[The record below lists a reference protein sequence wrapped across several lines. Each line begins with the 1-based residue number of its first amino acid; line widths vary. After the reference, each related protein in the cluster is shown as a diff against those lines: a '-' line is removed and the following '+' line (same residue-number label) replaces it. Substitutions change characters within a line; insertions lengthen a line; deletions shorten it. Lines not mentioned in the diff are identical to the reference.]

1 MSNQVAE
8 ESGRAIGS
16 LIGSL
21 PSLLPYLLF
30 WFLLAS
36 SKLSGA
42 DLAWF
47 IAVLIVLAVECG
59 IMIMDWIKPKRTSS
73 DIPNVWFERLA
84 HAVGRAGLVIYCAWA
99 FFRVDSGFFAGIKA
113 ALAHLDFSSA
123 FVWVPCLTWAI
134 LLVNAAYAIPMGVR
148 YRVGPN
154 QPGDIIG
161 AKIGASLWLAGTAAL
176 LWFHAFTPQP
186 FIVEQWVLGFLHFL
200 FSPFL
205 LWPDDPAAA
214 HFVVTWLYL
223 GVILRHAA
231 KLAVLLRGEGGAAR
245 GRAEAY
251 VEHAKERDAWQT
263 GND

>member
-1 MSNQVAE
+1 MRKPRAE
-8 ESGRAIGS
+8 PLETLPMLPPLPGWIVSAPSEPPEAAAFRSG
-16 LIGSL
+16 
-21 PSLLPYLLF
+21 
-30 WFLLAS
+30 
-36 SKLSGA
+36 
-42 DLAWF
+42 
-47 IAVLIVLAVECG
+47 
-59 IMIMDWIKPKRTSS
+59 
-73 DIPNVWFERLA
+73 
-84 HAVGRAGLVIYCAWA
+84 
-99 FFRVDSGFFAGIKA
+99 A

-186 FIVEQWVLGFLHFL
+186 FIVERVAVRLLNL
-200 FSPFL
+200 VFSPFL

-231 KLAVLLRGEGGAAR
+231 KLAVRLRGEGGA
-245 GRAEAY
+245 GYLY
-251 VEHAKERDAWQT
+251 VTH
-263 GND
+263 

>member
-1 MSNQVAE
+1 MSNHVAE
-8 ESGRAIGS
+8 EGGR
-16 LIGSL
+16 LIGQ
-21 PSLLPYLLF
+21 LLPFFPLWY
-30 WFLLAS
+30 FLGS
-36 SKLSGA
+36 TGLSGIN
-42 DLAWF
+42 LAWL
-47 IAVLIVLAVECG
+47 IAVLILLGVECG
-59 IMIMDWIKPKRTSS
+59 IMIMDWIRPKRTSS

-84 HAVGRAGLVIYCAWA
+84 HAVGRAGLVLYCAVA
-99 FFRVDSGFFAGIKA
+99 VFRGESSYFAWLKT
-113 ALAHLDFSSA
+113 ALAHLDFSSSA
-123 FVWVPCLTWAI
+123 VWVPCLTWAI
-134 LLVNAAYAIPMGVR
+134 LLANAAYAIPMGVR

-161 AKIGASLWLAGTAAL
+161 AKIGAALWIAGAAAL
-176 LWFHAFTPQP
+176 LWLHSFTPQP
-186 FIVEQWVLGFLHFL
+186 FVVEQWVLGFLHFL

-223 GVILRHAA
+223 GVLLRHAA